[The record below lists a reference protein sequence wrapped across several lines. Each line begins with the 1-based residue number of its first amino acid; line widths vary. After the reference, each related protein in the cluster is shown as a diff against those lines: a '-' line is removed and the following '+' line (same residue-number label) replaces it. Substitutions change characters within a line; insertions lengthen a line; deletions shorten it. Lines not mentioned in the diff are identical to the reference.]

1 MVPLK
6 QLQQA
11 DVGSAELNTT
21 KPGALY
27 NLAHKA
33 TLMDLSGSGTLP
45 QSDLAMES
53 NKGTIPTQT
62 DPSNG
67 AIITEDD
74 SIKDNSLPDPMS
86 QTT

>member
-11 DVGSAELNTT
+11 PL
-21 KPGALY
+21 GAAGVQTPDAGVLY
-27 NLAHKA
+27 NAAHAA
-33 TLMDLSGSGTLP
+33 TFKDISGSGTLP
-45 QSDLAMES
+45 QSNLAMQS
-53 NKGTIPTQT
+53 NAGTIPTEV

-67 AIITEDD
+67 AIIPGDD
-74 SIKDNSLPDPMS
+74 NIQDNSLPDPMS